1 MTTFYDIPADLLV
14 PGVAARLETS
24 DSIKQP
30 DWADF
35 VKTGVHKE
43 RPPTQENWWLLR
55 SAAILRKVGRMGPIG
70 VNHLSQEF
78 GGSKDRGAAPNRAA
92 AGSRHIIRTAL
103 QQMEDAG
110 LVTSRLNAA
119 GTVNRGRVL
128 TPAGHK
134 LLDEVAHE
142 MRPKALEMY
151 PGLAKS

>member
-14 PGVAARLETS
+14 PALAVRLEGNS
-24 DSIKQP
+24 SITEP
-30 DWADF
+30 EWAEY

-43 RPPTQENWWLLR
+43 RPPTQKNWWYLR
-55 SAAILRKVGRMGPIG
+55 NAAILRKVGRMGPIG

-92 AGSRHIIRTAL
+92 AGSRHIIRTSL

-110 LVTSRLNAA
+110 LITSRLNAA

-128 TPAGHK
+128 TAAGHK

-142 MRPKALEMY
+142 VHPQALEQY
-151 PGLAKS
+151 PGLDKY